1 MLFNSP
7 EFWIFFIAVY
17 ILYLLLQKRGQNI
30 LLLLASY
37 IFYATWNYKFL
48 ALIFISTAVDYFCGL
63 KINGEKSQDKRKIFL
78 SLSICCN
85 LIILGFFKYY
95 NFFIQNL
102 KEMLA
107 FTGLNMSSL
116 YIDIMLPVGISF
128 YTFQT
133 MTYTID
139 IYRNELKPTRSFSE
153 YALFVAFFP
162 KLIAGP
168 VERAK
173 NLLPQIAK
181 DRIIDAGRFSSG
193 MNLILWGLFKK
204 IFIADNLMRYA
215 DSVFALNNDYRGL
228 EVVLGVY
235 AYAFQIYCDFSGYTD
250 IARGLSRLMGFELME
265 NFRFPYFSK
274 DPREF
279 WQRWHISLSTWL
291 RDYIYIPLG
300 GSRHGQ
306 FKTYRNL
313 MLAMIACGLWHGA
326 AWQFVLWGIYQG
338 ISLSIHRWSSLH
350 IRKHQFA
357 GSFASIW
364 HFLKVIVFFHV
375 TCLGWLIF
383 KADSL
388 SQIESMLRG
397 LIFNF
402 SFSVYITKNI
412 LIILFFIWFLVFAE
426 VLQKW
431 KDDLEIL
438 RKSHWSL
445 QSLSYVYMVF
455 GIFVFGAPAG
465 KNFIYFQF

>member
-1 MLFNSP
+1 MF
-7 EFWIFFIAVY
+7 
-17 ILYLLLQKRGQNI
+17 
-30 LLLLASY
+30 
-37 IFYATWNYKFL
+37 
-48 ALIFISTAVDYFCGL
+48 
-63 KINGEKSQDKRKIFL
+63 
-78 SLSICCN
+78 
-85 LIILGFFKYY
+85 
-95 NFFIQNL
+95 
-102 KEMLA
+102 A
-107 FTGLNMSSL
+107 FTGMNISSL
-116 YIDIMLPVGISF
+116 YIDVMLPVGISF

-133 MTYTID
+133 MSYTID
-139 IYRNELKPTRSFSE
+139 IYRNELKPTRNFLE

-181 DRIIDAGRFSSG
+181 DRIIDASQFFSGAS
-193 MNLILWGLFKK
+193 LILWGLFKK

-215 DSVFALNNDYRGL
+215 DSVFALSSDYRGA
-228 EVVLGVY
+228 EVILGVY

-265 NFRFPYFSK
+265 NFRFPYFAK

-300 GSRHGQ
+300 GSRQGE

-313 MLAMIACGLWHGA
+313 MIAMIACGLWHGA
-326 AWQFVLWGIYQG
+326 AWQFILWGIYQG
-338 ISLSIHRWSSLH
+338 ITLSIHRWSSLH
-350 IRKHQFA
+350 ISRQEFKGTF
-357 GSFASIW
+357 GFMW
-364 HFLKVIVFFHV
+364 HFLKVIIFFHI

-383 KADSL
+383 RADSL

-397 LIFNF
+397 VIFNF
-402 SFSVYITKNI
+402 SFSIYSANNI
-412 LIILFFIWFLVFAE
+412 LIILFFIWFLMLAE

-438 RKSHWSL
+438 QKSHWSL

-455 GIFVFGAPAG
+455 GILVFGAPAG